1 MRARR
6 ASLPKNGSGCV
17 ISSSRPAPHASAH
30 HGARASP
37 QVRDILKSRLA
48 VLKAVSERDERSR
61 LRGELIRCEGRLWL
75 LELLQSGCMQLPIIT
90 IEVGGQEIRADRR
103 WNQGLLDPEV
113 RLEGGREPQTVDEE
127 RHCGRFCYYC
137 ASLTPPV
144 RVQHRM
150 VDCPKRRRA
159 NAREYLPE
167 VMAEAR
173 AELKRMRQAA
183 EEKLALHRKAS
194 EEVRVQKQTLL
205 ELAGAIKVLG
215 TQVQRSG
222 LLIALD
228 CYLIAT

>member
-1 MRARR
+1 
-6 ASLPKNGSGCV
+6 
-17 ISSSRPAPHASAH
+17 
-30 HGARASP
+30 
-37 QVRDILKSRLA
+37 VRDILKSRLA

-194 EEVRVQKQTLL
+194 EEVRVQKETLL
-205 ELAGAIKVLG
+205 DSSLWG
-215 TQVQRSG
+215 
-222 LLIALD
+222 
-228 CYLIAT
+228 

>member
-1 MRARR
+1 
-6 ASLPKNGSGCV
+6 
-17 ISSSRPAPHASAH
+17 
-30 HGARASP
+30 
-37 QVRDILKSRLA
+37 
-48 VLKAVSERDERSR
+48 
-61 LRGELIRCEGRLWL
+61 
-75 LELLQSGCMQLPIIT
+75 
-90 IEVGGQEIRADRR
+90 
-103 WNQGLLDPEV
+103 
-113 RLEGGREPQTVDEE
+113 
-127 RHCGRFCYYC
+127 
-137 ASLTPPV
+137 
-144 RVQHRM
+144 M

-222 LLIALD
+222 LLIALY
-228 CYLIAT
+228 CYLIAA

>member
-1 MRARR
+1 
-6 ASLPKNGSGCV
+6 
-17 ISSSRPAPHASAH
+17 
-30 HGARASP
+30 
-37 QVRDILKSRLA
+37 
-48 VLKAVSERDERSR
+48 
-61 LRGELIRCEGRLWL
+61 
-75 LELLQSGCMQLPIIT
+75 
-90 IEVGGQEIRADRR
+90 
-103 WNQGLLDPEV
+103 
-113 RLEGGREPQTVDEE
+113 
-127 RHCGRFCYYC
+127 
-137 ASLTPPV
+137 
-144 RVQHRM
+144 M